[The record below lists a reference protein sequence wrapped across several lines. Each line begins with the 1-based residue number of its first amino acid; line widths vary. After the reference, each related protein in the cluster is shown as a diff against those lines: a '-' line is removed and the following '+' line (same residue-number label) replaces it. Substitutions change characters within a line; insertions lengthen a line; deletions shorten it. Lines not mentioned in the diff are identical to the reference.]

1 MASLSCSLDCIS
13 MIRVLLVDD
22 QPLFR
27 QGLADLLALNADL
40 EIVGEA
46 NHGTEAIELT
56 SLLQPDVI
64 LMDIRMPVCDGVEA
78 THSIHHTY
86 PWIKIMVLTT
96 FDEDEYIWRSL
107 QAGALGYILKSTP
120 SPQVANAIRTLHL
133 GHSQLGPTIA
143 SKVFDRLQ
151 PPSSI
156 PTSYHLATEEIELL
170 LDRLNSREVEILHQV
185 KLGHTNR
192 EIAEILHLSEGTVK
206 NYITTLLSKLNL
218 RDRTQAALWAQK
230 QLPKL

>member
-1 MASLSCSLDCIS
+1 

-27 QGLADLLALNADL
+27 QGLADLLALNEDL

-46 NHGTEAIELT
+46 NHGEEAIAST
-56 SLLQPDVI
+56 SQLQPDVI

-78 THSIHHTY
+78 TRVIHQTY

-107 QAGALGYILKSTP
+107 QAGALGYILKNTP

-143 SKVFDRLQ
+143 SKVFERLQ
-151 PPSSI
+151 PPLPNQPDAPSQS
-156 PTSYHLATEEIELL
+156 PEVDSLLELL
-170 LDRLNSREVEILHQV
+170 NHRELEILQHMRH
-185 KLGHTNR
+185 GRNNR
-192 EIAEILHLSEGTVK
+192 EIAERLHLSEGTIK

-218 RDRTQAALWAQK
+218 RDRTQAALWAQQ
-230 QLPKL
+230 QLSDR

>member
-1 MASLSCSLDCIS
+1 

-22 QPLFR
+22 QQLFR

-46 NHGTEAIELT
+46 NHGEEAIELT
-56 SLLQPDVI
+56 ALRQPDVI
-64 LMDIRMPVCDGVEA
+64 LMDVRMPVCDGVEA
-78 THSIHHTY
+78 TRVIHQTY

-151 PPSSI
+151 PLSPS
-156 PTSYHLATEEIELL
+156 EISQESAVDRL
-170 LDRLNSREVEILHQV
+170 LDLLNHRELEILQQMKH
-185 KLGHTNR
+185 GRNNR

-230 QLPKL
+230 QLSEST

>member
-1 MASLSCSLDCIS
+1 MP
-13 MIRVLLVDD
+13 IRVLLVDD

-27 QGLADLLALNADL
+27 QGLADLLALNEDL

-46 NHGTEAIELT
+46 NHGEEAIASAT
-56 SLLQPDVI
+56 LLQPDVI

-78 THSIHHTY
+78 TRVIHQTY

-120 SPQVANAIRTLHL
+120 SPQVANAIRTLYL

-143 SKVFDRLQ
+143 SKVFERLQ
-151 PPSSI
+151 PPLASQSSE
-156 PTSYHLATEEIELL
+156 PSQLSKVDSL
-170 LDRLNSREVEILHQV
+170 LDLLNHRELEILQHMRY
-185 KLGHTNR
+185 GRNTR
-192 EIAEILHLSEGTVK
+192 EIAERLHLSEGTVK

-218 RDRTQAALWAQK
+218 RDRTQAALWAQQ
-230 QLPKL
+230 QLSNRSISG

>member
-1 MASLSCSLDCIS
+1 

-27 QGLADLLALNADL
+27 QGLAGLLSLNEDL

-46 NHGTEAIELT
+46 NHGGEAILFLSNCT
-56 SLLQPDVI
+56 SQQPDVI
-64 LMDIRMPVCDGVEA
+64 LMDVRMPICDGVEA
-78 THSIHHTY
+78 TRIIHQTY

-96 FDEDEYIWRSL
+96 FDEDEYIWQSL
-107 QAGALGYILKSTP
+107 QAGALGYILKNTP
-120 SPQVANAIRTLHL
+120 SAQVANAIRTLHL

-151 PPSSI
+151 TAPSSQVNHSLI
-156 PTSYHLATEEIELL
+156 SMEIGSLL
-170 LDRLNSREVEILHQV
+170 ERLNSRELEILHQV
-185 KLGHTNR
+185 KLGHNNR
-192 EIAEILHLSEGTVK
+192 EIAEILHLTEGTVK

-218 RDRTQAALWAQK
+218 RDRTQAALWAQRN
-230 QLPKL
+230 L

>member
-1 MASLSCSLDCIS
+1 

-27 QGLADLLALNADL
+27 QGLADLLALHEDL

-46 NHGTEAIELT
+46 NHGGEAIELVAT
-56 SLLQPDVI
+56 IQPDVI
-64 LMDIRMPVCDGVEA
+64 LMDVRMPICNGVEA
-78 THSIHHTY
+78 TRVIHQTY

-96 FDEDEYIWRSL
+96 FDEDEYIWQSL
-107 QAGALGYILKSTP
+107 QAGALGYILKNTP
-120 SPQVANAIRTLHL
+120 SAQVANAIRTLHL

-151 PPSSI
+151 TAPSPPINHPIS
-156 PTSYHLATEEIELL
+156 TEIGSL
-170 LDRLNSREVEILHQV
+170 LDSLNSRELEILHQV
-185 KLGHTNR
+185 KLGNNNR
-192 EIAEILHLSEGTVK
+192 EIAETLHLSEGTVK
-206 NYITTLLSKLNL
+206 NYVTTLLSKLNV

-230 QLPKL
+230 HS

>member
-1 MASLSCSLDCIS
+1 

-27 QGLADLLALNADL
+27 QGLADLLALNEDL

-46 NHGTEAIELT
+46 NHGEEAIASAT
-56 SLLQPDVI
+56 LLQPDVI

-78 THSIHHTY
+78 TRVIHQTY

-96 FDEDEYIWRSL
+96 FDEDKYIWRSL

-120 SPQVANAIRTLHL
+120 SPQVANAIRTLYL

-143 SKVFDRLQ
+143 SKVFERLQ
-151 PPSSI
+151 PPASQPSEA
-156 PTSYHLATEEIELL
+156 SQLSEVDSL
-170 LDRLNSREVEILHQV
+170 LDRLNHRELEILQHMRY
-185 KLGHTNR
+185 GRNNR
-192 EIAEILHLSEGTVK
+192 EIAERLHLSEGTIK

-218 RDRTQAALWAQK
+218 RDRTQAALWAQQ
-230 QLPKL
+230 QLPHRSTIDI

>member
-1 MASLSCSLDCIS
+1 

-27 QGLADLLALNADL
+27 QGLADLLALNEDL

-46 NHGTEAIELT
+46 NHGGEAIESAT
-56 SLLQPDVI
+56 LLQPDVI

-78 THSIHHTY
+78 TRVIHQTY

-107 QAGALGYILKSTP
+107 QAGALGYILKNTP
-120 SPQVANAIRTLHL
+120 SPQVANAIRTLYL

-143 SKVFDRLQ
+143 SRVFERLQ
-151 PPSSI
+151 PPSFCQPSEPSSLAEVDSSI
-156 PTSYHLATEEIELL
+156 DLLNQREL
-170 LDRLNSREVEILHQV
+170 EILQHMRS
-185 KLGHTNR
+185 GRNNR
-192 EIAEILHLSEGTVK
+192 EIAELLHLSEGTIK

-218 RDRTQAALWAQK
+218 RDRTQAALWAQQ
-230 QLPKL
+230 QLSK

>member
-1 MASLSCSLDCIS
+1 

-27 QGLADLLALNADL
+27 QGLADLLALNEDIQ
-40 EIVGEA
+40 IVGEA
-46 NHGTEAIELT
+46 NHGGEAIESA

-64 LMDIRMPVCDGVEA
+64 LMDVRMPICDGVEA
-78 THSIHHTY
+78 THVIHQTY

-96 FDEDEYIWRSL
+96 FDEDEYIWQSL

-143 SKVFDRLQ
+143 SKVFNRLQ
-151 PPSSI
+151 IPASSQ
-156 PTSYHLATEEIELL
+156 TSHHPASEEVDLPI
-170 LDRLNSREVEILHQV
+170 DRLNSRELEILQQM
-185 KLGHTNR
+185 KLGHNNR

-206 NYITTLLSKLNL
+206 NYVTTLLSKLNM
-218 RDRTQAALWAQK
+218 RDRTQAVLWAQK
-230 QLPKL
+230 QLSQ

>member
-1 MASLSCSLDCIS
+1 

-27 QGLADLLALNADL
+27 QGLADLLALHEDL

-46 NHGTEAIELT
+46 NHGGEAIELVAT
-56 SLLQPDVI
+56 IQPDVI
-64 LMDIRMPVCDGVEA
+64 LMDVRMPICNGVEA
-78 THSIHHTY
+78 TRVIHQTY

-96 FDEDEYIWRSL
+96 FDEDEYIWQSL
-107 QAGALGYILKSTP
+107 QAGALGYILKNTP
-120 SPQVANAIRTLHL
+120 SAQVANAIRTLHL

-151 PPSSI
+151 TAPSPPINHPIS
-156 PTSYHLATEEIELL
+156 TEIGSL
-170 LDRLNSREVEILHQV
+170 LDSLNSRELEILHHV
-185 KLGHTNR
+185 KLGNNNR

-206 NYITTLLSKLNL
+206 NYVTTLLSKLNV

-230 QLPKL
+230 HS

>member
-1 MASLSCSLDCIS
+1 

-27 QGLADLLALNADL
+27 QGLAGLLSLTADL

-46 NHGTEAIELT
+46 NHGREAIDLVAEI
-56 SLLQPDVI
+56 QPDVI
-64 LMDIRMPVCDGVEA
+64 LMDVRMPVCDGVEA
-78 THSIHHTY
+78 TRLIHETY

-107 QAGALGYILKSTP
+107 QAGALGYILKNTP
-120 SPQVANAIRTLHL
+120 SVQVANAIRTLHL

-151 PPSSI
+151 ALPSTVAVS
-156 PTSYHLATEEIELL
+156 SEASDLL
-170 LDRLNSREVEILHQV
+170 ESLSSRELEILQKV
-185 KLGHTNR
+185 KLGHNNR
-192 EIAEILHLSEGTVK
+192 EIAEALHLSEGTVK
-206 NYITTLLSKLNL
+206 NYVTTVLSKLGV
-218 RDRTQAALWAQK
+218 RDRTQAALWAQ
-230 QLPKL
+230 QHL